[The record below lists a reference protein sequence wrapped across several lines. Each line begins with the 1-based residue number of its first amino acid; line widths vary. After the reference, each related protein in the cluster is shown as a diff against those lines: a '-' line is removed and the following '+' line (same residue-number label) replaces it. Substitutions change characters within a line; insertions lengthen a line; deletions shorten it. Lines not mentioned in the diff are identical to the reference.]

1 MKCESVDE
9 KPETFPDYIKWLKD
23 GLSVNIGDRDRTR
36 YDHVTSKMRQDFEK
50 SEFWT
55 QLINNLA
62 IYDHEYQVGKGY
74 NLFLSPNKPELDIKS
89 YDSFLLKTYRKNV
102 LENESWP
109 KEPEGGWMLPNNWF
123 SRINDIIRTL
133 LTVKYFD
140 GVDYVIN
147 KIESLCKEHEME
159 FQVFYEA
166 REEGYYAAH
175 SYTKQCFEI
184 PAVTWDTQKI
194 NVSIEI
200 QVSTQLQEVIRT
212 LLHKYYDTKRKMVKK
227 PIEKWQWDYKCD
239 EFCVNYLGHI
249 LHYVEGMILEVRDR
263 QKEKS
268 M

>member
-1 MKCESVDE
+1 MKREDMDE
-9 KPETFPDYIKWLKD
+9 KPETISDYRKWLKD
-23 GLSVNIGDRDRTR
+23 NLSVEIRDQDRTR
-36 YDHVTSKMRQDFEK
+36 YDYVTSKVKQDFEK

-55 QLINNLA
+55 RLTNNLA
-62 IYDHEYQVGKGY
+62 MYNQEYHVEKGY
-74 NLFLSPNKPELDIKS
+74 DLFLPPYESKLDIKS

-109 KEPEGGWMLPNNWF
+109 KEPEGGWILPSNWF

-133 LTVKYFD
+133 LIVKYFD
-140 GVDYVIN
+140 GVDYIIN
-147 KIESLCKEHEME
+147 KISSLCKEHNME

-175 SYTKQCFEI
+175 SYTKKCFEI
-184 PAVTWDTQKI
+184 PAVTWDTEKI
-194 NVSIEI
+194 DVSIEI
-200 QVSTQLQEVIRT
+200 QVSTQLQEVIRN
-212 LLHKYYDTKRKMVKK
+212 LLHKYYETKRKMVKK
-227 PIEKWQWDYKCD
+227 SIEKWQWDYKCD

-249 LHYVEGMILEVRDR
+249 LHYVEGMIMEVRER